1 MAMIKHITMTC
12 PETEC
17 SSKAFV
23 QVVTIDRAGKPNT
36 PEIQKEID
44 KRARQK
50 LRTALKQAHK
60 EGQHD

>member
-12 PETEC
+12 PEPEC
-17 SSKAFV
+17 TSKAFV
-23 QVVTIDRAGKPNT
+23 QVVTVDRSGSANK

-60 EGQHD
+60 EAQHD